1 MKAKFIG
8 ETTNYTLDNGKIY
21 DILTVEGKFFRVI
34 DKSGE
39 DYLYLAE
46 NFEIVEH

>member
-1 MKAKFIG
+1 MKARFIG
-8 ETTNYTLDNGKIY
+8 ETTSYTLNNGQIY
-21 DILTVEGKFFRVI
+21 DIISVEKGSYRVI

-46 NFEIVEH
+46 NFEIVEE

>member
-1 MKAKFIG
+1 MKARYIG

-21 DILTVEGKFFRVI
+21 DIISVEQDSFRVI

-46 NFEIVEH
+46 NFEIVEE